1 MHQKDA
7 QTGKDVEMSY
17 GNAEVSLNAQQRP
30 RTGALKFSWQR
41 GVKNADAPAPEIQ
54 ADYIVHKMRSTLR
67 PEIGVAPQELRA
79 IRFVE
84 VFLFLVF
91 FPLGFAL
98 NRYNKVFGP
107 SLAMSVMLFS
117 AWWGVVLSLIYH
129 L

>member
-1 MHQKDA
+1 
-7 QTGKDVEMSY
+7 MSY
-17 GNAEVSLNAQQRP
+17 GNANASLEAQPQARQS
-30 RTGALKFSWQR
+30 ALKFTWQSR
-41 GVKNADAPAPEIQ
+41 QADPAKPSTDVP

-67 PEIGVAPQELRA
+67 PEIGVAIQELRA
-79 IRFVE
+79 IRFIE
-84 VFLFLVF
+84 VFLLLVF

-129 L
+129 YP

>member
-1 MHQKDA
+1 
-7 QTGKDVEMSY
+7 MSY
-17 GNAEVSLNAQQRP
+17 GNVEASLEAQQQP
-30 RTGALKFSWQR
+30 RTSAMKFSWQR
-41 GVKNADAPAPEIQ
+41 GAKSASGPQPEVPT
-54 ADYIVHKMRSTLR
+54 DYIVHKMRSTLR

-79 IRFVE
+79 IRFIE